1 MNTIIRATWQE
12 MARRKMLLITLVLTA
27 LFLAVFWFIADTVAL
42 PGGGA
47 ASDLIGQFARRSAIL
62 SLGFFFGG
70 FVVAF
75 LAIFSSFSVISGEAE
90 QGVLQAVLTRPIP
103 RWKWYVGRWIGYV
116 SLIGTYAL
124 LLYVCIVAITGVHAG
139 FNRHAGDNVS
149 SLLLFLAAVPA
160 LVSLSMLGSCL
171 FSGIG
176 NGVFV
181 TMMYG
186 AGWLGGMVEKVRGVL
201 PVEPDVQATL
211 SRIGAL
217 LSLVMPGD
225 GLNRRMQYVLTQ
237 GAGETIPFLT
247 GGNPPSNA
255 FIVYALIYTVFA
267 FGLGLWLFKR
277 KDF

>member
-1 MNTIIRATWQE
+1 MNTIIASTWQE
-12 MARRKMLLITLVLTA
+12 MLRRKMLLITLILTA
-27 LFLAVFWFIADTVAL
+27 LFLAVFWFIADTVGADSAA
-42 PGGGA
+42 GG
-47 ASDLIGQFARRSAIL
+47 DLLMQYARRSAIL

-90 QGVLQAVLTRPIP
+90 QGVLQSVLTRPIP

-116 SLIGTYAL
+116 SLIGAYAL
-124 LLYVCIVAITGVHAG
+124 VLFAAILLITNVHAG
-139 FNRHAGDNVS
+139 MTRDYGDIAV
-149 SLLLFLAAVPA
+149 SLLLFLAAVPV
-160 LVSLSMLGSCL
+160 LVSASMVGSTL

-176 NGVFV
+176 NGVFM
-181 TMMYG
+181 TMLYG
-186 AGWLGGMVEKVRGVL
+186 AGWLGGMVEKVRGAL
-201 PVEPDVQATL
+201 PVESDVEATL

-217 LSLVMPGD
+217 LSLIMPAD

-255 FIVYALIYTVFA
+255 FVWYAGVFAIFA

>member
-1 MNTIIRATWQE
+1 MNTIIASTWQE
-12 MARRKMLLITLVLTA
+12 MLRRKMLLITFVLTA
-27 LFLAVFWFIADTVAL
+27 LFLAVFWFIADTVGADFAN
-42 PGGGA
+42 GG
-47 ASDLIGQFARRSAIL
+47 DLLMQYARRSAIL

-90 QGVLQAVLTRPIP
+90 QGVLQSVLTRPIP

-124 LLYVCIVAITGVHAG
+124 VLFAAILLITNVHAG
-139 FNRHAGDNVS
+139 MTRDYSDIAV
-149 SLLLFLAAVPA
+149 SLLLFLGAVPV
-160 LVSLSMLGSCL
+160 LVGTSMVGSTV

-176 NGVFV
+176 NGVFM
-181 TMMYG
+181 TMLYG
-186 AGWLGGMVEKVRGVL
+186 AGWLGGMVEKVRGAL
-201 PVEPDVQATL
+201 PVESEVEATL

-217 LSLVMPGD
+217 LSLIMPAD

-255 FIVYALIYTVFA
+255 FVWYAGVFAIFA
-267 FGLGLWLFKR
+267 FGLGLWLFRR